1 MYSSWNFCILVLSQI
16 LRCNLHKY
24 ILNREPREFEFTRF
38 LVDGSHWVGKS
49 DPCNRILQWSGAF
62 IEISQYSTCSED
74 TRRWKRPVHQ
84 VEGVISVAV
93 KVKQSKYKF
102 HFIHMNIKSCY
113 AARCKSSIHQLNHWS
128 KKDMTFRLQLQPVPK
143 QWLEMGLARY
153 LHKKIRCV
161 WDIVFFYDFP

>member
-1 MYSSWNFCILVLSQI
+1 MHMYSSWNFCILVLSQI

-93 KVKQSKYKF
+93 KVNF
-102 HFIHMNIKSCY
+102 T
-113 AARCKSSIHQLNHWS
+113 SSIWTSRAVMQLDVSHQSISWITEVRKIWHSGYNYNQYKAVIGDGFS
-128 KKDMTFRLQLQPVPK
+128 QV
-143 QWLEMGLARY
+143 LA
-153 LHKKIRCV
+153 
-161 WDIVFFYDFP
+161 